1 VFFWSEEQAREQ
13 RKASA
18 GVDGIY
24 LKPEQAL
31 FSTRIAQAALF
42 GFSI

>member
-13 RKASA
+13 RTLKG

-24 LKPEQAL
+24 LNQEQAL